1 MPNAIVHLDV
11 APSFH
16 TEHFGEVTFASAVES
31 VQHLSHE
38 GVSFVVVGA
47 RYEVV
52 VVVRYHKDSVTIH
65 HPRQGPQGG
74 GGERSLFTFNK

>member
-1 MPNAIVHLDV
+1 MPNAITHLDV

-47 RYEVV
+47 RYDAVV
-52 VVVRYHKDSVTIH
+52 DVRYHKDDSVTIH

-74 GGERSLFTFNK
+74 GERGVY